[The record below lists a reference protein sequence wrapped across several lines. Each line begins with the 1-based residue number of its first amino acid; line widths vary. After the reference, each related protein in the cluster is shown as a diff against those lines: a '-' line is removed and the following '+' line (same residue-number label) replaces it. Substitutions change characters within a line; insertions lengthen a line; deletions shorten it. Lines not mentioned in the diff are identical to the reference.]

1 MRLNLL
7 KTLNENFGIKV
18 FAIFTL
24 FFFIIS
30 SCFTSFFIHH
40 QSKCLKDTLIK
51 NGKLLTRILAHSSKI
66 GVFSENEELLKV
78 PVEGAFQKEGVLEV
92 SVFNLEGGLLAKQE
106 RPKIRGPGE
115 SVKRDKTSMNRVFD
129 KIKESMSLFYLEGN
143 SKVEF
148 WSPVVSRSG
157 YSMEGSLFFRE
168 GSFQRRDRIIGF
180 VGITVDKGML
190 NKRLNDLL
198 FKSILIG
205 IIFLVIGSG
214 VTYLVVRGIT
224 KPLNRLTEGVKTL
237 GMGEVVEKVP
247 IETKDEVGRLARAFN
262 DMSESLNRRER
273 ALRESEERYKELAD
287 SIADVFFAMDKDLK
301 YTYWNKASEE
311 LIGIAAKDAI
321 GKSLYEIFP
330 DIPETRRAGRVYLD
344 VLREKKH
351 QSFTN
356 EYHLGGKDFVF
367 EISAYPSGTGLSV
380 YVKDITK
387 RKQAEE
393 ELRRSQERLRNL
405 ADHLQSV
412 REEERTNI
420 AREIHDELGQ
430 ALTGLKMDLSWLT
443 KRIPEDQK
451 PVLEK
456 IREMSNLTGTT
467 LKIVQRISTE
477 LRPGLLDDLGLVAAI
492 EWQAEEFQNKTGVKC
507 KLTVNAEDIVVDGK
521 RASALFRIFQETL
534 TNVARHA
541 QATRVTV
548 SLKEKDGN
556 LDLIVRDNGKGIT
569 KEQISD
575 PKSFGL
581 IGIRERVHPWEG
593 EVEISGKSS
602 KGTMVRV
609 RIPIRH

>member
-115 SVKRDKTSMNRVFD
+115 SVKRDKMSMNRIFD

>member
-1 MRLNLL
+1 MRLSLL

-18 FAIFTL
+18 FAIFAL

-30 SCFTSFFIHH
+30 CSFTSFFIHH
-40 QSKCLKDTLIK
+40 QSKSLKETLIQ
-51 NGKLLTRILAHSSKI
+51 NGKLLTRILAHSCKI

-78 PVEGAFQKEGVLEV
+78 PVEGVFQKEGVLEV
-92 SVFNLEGGLLAKQE
+92 SVFNLEGGLLARQE
-106 RPKIRGPGE
+106 RAKIRGPGK

-148 WSPVVSRSG
+148 WSPVVSSSG

-168 GSFQRRDRIIGF
+168 GSFQRKDRIIGF
-180 VGITVDKGML
+180 VGIIVDKGML

-205 IIFLVIGSG
+205 IIFLMIGSG

-356 EYHLGGKDFVF
+356 EYHLGGKDFIF

-380 YVKDITK
+380 YVKDITE

-393 ELRRSQERLRNL
+393 DLRRSQERLRNL

-593 EVEISGKSS
+593 EVKISGKSS

>member
-18 FAIFTL
+18 FAIFAL

-30 SCFTSFFIHH
+30 CSFTSFFIHH
-40 QSKCLKDTLIK
+40 QSKSLKETLIK
-51 NGKLLTRILAHSSKI
+51 NGKLLTRILAHSCKI
-66 GVFSENEELLKV
+66 GVFSENEELLEV
-78 PVEGAFQKEGVLEV
+78 PVEGVFQKEGVLEV

-106 RPKIRGPGE
+106 RAKIRAPGK
-115 SVKRDKTSMNRVFD
+115 SVKRDKVSMNRVFD
-129 KIKESMSLFYLEGN
+129 RIKESNSPFYLEGN

-168 GSFQRRDRIIGF
+168 GSFQRKDRIIGF

-205 IIFLVIGSG
+205 IIFLMVGSG

-237 GMGEVVEKVP
+237 GMGKVVEKVP

-311 LIGIAAKDAI
+311 LMGIAAKDAI

-330 DIPETRRAGRVYLD
+330 DTPETRRAGRVYLN
-344 VLREKKH
+344 VLREKKP

-356 EYHLGGKDFVF
+356 EYQLGGKDFIF
-367 EISAYPSGTGLSV
+367 EISAYPSGRGLSV
-380 YVKDITK
+380 YVKDITE
-387 RKQAEE
+387 RKEAEE
-393 ELRRSQERLRNL
+393 DLRRSQERLRNL

>member
-380 YVKDITK
+380 YVKDITE

-393 ELRRSQERLRNL
+393 DLRRSQERLRNL

>member
-18 FAIFTL
+18 FAIFIL

-78 PVEGAFQKEGVLEV
+78 PVEGVFQKEGVLEV
-92 SVFNLEGGLLAKQE
+92 FVFNLEGGLLAKQE
-106 RPKIRGPGE
+106 RAKIRGPGE
-115 SVKRDKTSMNRVFD
+115 SVKRDKMSMNRIFD

-330 DIPETRRAGRVYLD
+330 DISETRRAGRVYLD
-344 VLREKKH
+344 VLREKKP

-456 IREMSNLTGTT
+456 IQEMSNLTGTT

-492 EWQAEEFQNKTGVKC
+492 EWQAEEFQNKTGVEC
-507 KLTVNAEDIVVDGK
+507 KLTVSAEDIVVDGK
-521 RASALFRIFQETL
+521 RASALFRIFQEAL